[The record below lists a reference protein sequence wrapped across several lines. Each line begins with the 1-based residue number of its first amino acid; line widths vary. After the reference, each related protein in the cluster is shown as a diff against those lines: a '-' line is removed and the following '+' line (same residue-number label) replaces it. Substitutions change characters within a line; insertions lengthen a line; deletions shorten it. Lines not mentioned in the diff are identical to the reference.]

1 MDEDNAACESGCIRV
16 SQLWL
21 LLLLLLLPLAPP
33 LIFLLVVLDK
43 CKQDFYWRKSELTLE
58 DTQLC
63 QLTLAENGKKD
74 FYWGKWQLTLNFVN
88 EHSTWPIDMRF
99 VRVYHVFC

>member
-1 MDEDNAACESGCIRV
+1 MWPTTQGGAD
-16 SQLWL
+16 QLTYI
-21 LLLLLLLPLAPP
+21 ARRK
-33 LIFLLVVLDK
+33 FLDV
-43 CKQDFYWRKSELTLE
+43 TLE

-88 EHSTWPIDMRF
+88 EHSTWSIDMRF